1 MKIKVLLLLFTVF
14 SFSAIAQQSI
24 YDFTMVDID
33 GNEVSLKEY
42 KGKTVLIVNVASKC
56 GLTPQYKDIEALYK
70 SYKDKNFV
78 VLGFPANNF
87 LNQEPGSNAEIKEFC
102 SKEYAVT
109 FPMFEKISVKGNDI
123 HPLYQYLTEKEKN
136 TKEDAPVKW
145 NFQKFLIDANGNYV
159 QSFSP
164 STKVTDEDFL
174 NVFNKIIKK

>member
-1 MKIKVLLLLFTVF
+1 MKIKALLLLLTVL
-14 SFSAIAQQSI
+14 SFSAFAQKSI

-33 GNEVSLKEY
+33 GKSVSLKDF

-56 GLTPQYKDIEALYK
+56 GLTPQYKEIEALYQQ
-70 SYKDKNFV
+70 YKNEDFV

-102 SKEYAVT
+102 TKEYAVT
-109 FPMFEKISVKGNDI
+109 FPMFEKISVKGDDI
-123 HPLYQYLTEKEKN
+123 HPLYQYLTEKTN
-136 TKEDAPVKW
+136 NLKEDAPVKW

-164 STKVTDEDFL
+164 STKVTDKDFL
-174 NVFNKIIKK
+174 NVFTTTIKK